1 MVQLKNLRWKSREEN
16 VANWLELGNKW
27 ESLLSNSLARFSSEL
42 HCDLELLDP
51 AQGTEFLLCEEVG
64 SKHAGSRVPPSWR
77 SRTRRSKHAG
87 YRVPSSWRPRLIKSE
102 HIIQVF
108 PVWPSRR
115 RSGSVA
121 SVTFS
126 VVTSASTG
134 SPAWWRRSSS
144 WSFTP
149 GGFSV
154 SGLSEAWHFPWLP
167 WFALRRGILIPRKN
181 LFIWIRIVQIPVW
194 IRFCLTKASTF
205 MNWNRTI
212 INIHHII
219 TKRAITASLHV
230 LIIIVQFIITCISSL
245 AGVDTTKVVQWLKI
259 SSIWK
264 RCSRPER
271 KRKWQRK
278 KRRAV
283 NMAKKKTSCPW
294 SGLFNF
300 PFQNYLI
307 PTRGVAPSW
316 QSRSRV

>member
-64 SKHAGSRVPPSWR
+64 SNMPGPEFLRLEEAGPGGANMPGTEFLRLEGPGLSKVNTSSRSSLSDP
-77 SRTRRSKHAG
+77 AG
-87 YRVPSSWRPRLIKSE
+87 GEVGPRL
-102 HIIQVF
+102 
-108 PVWPSRR
+108 
-115 RSGSVA
+115 RSP
-121 SVTFS
+121 FLF
-126 VVTSASTG
+126 VTSASTG

-149 GGFSV
+149 GGSSV